1 MPRPLQEKATTNPWP
16 HTPGPAPE
24 SVGKKFFAPPGSRAR
39 LREWALCGPLFHSP
53 TPRGSTLVT
62 HRLQLLARLW
72 IARSQDIAARLAGLL
87 REEPLPHRPLL
98 LVAGGLVAGAIL
110 VRGLPSAIS
119 PALPCWLAGL
129 AAVAGWRWAAGRGRQ
144 RLATVAV
151 VAAAVAI
158 GAAWSAA
165 RFDLFSRTELAWEL
179 HDSPRPVAIRGQV
192 VASPQ
197 LLGPA
202 GGSGRAA
209 AIGPASEFVVAVT
222 AIRDRERWRPA
233 AGRATVLVRGEPI
246 PLSAGTAVEVFGR
259 GLRPG
264 EPQNPGEFDRT
275 AQARGDR
282 CLSLVR
288 VAAWDCVAP
297 LAPPSRWS
305 PAAALDRLRTAAA
318 ATLRAEIAAERAPVA
333 EALILGGRGS
343 LPRDVADDFAATGT
357 IHVLSISGLHLSLL
371 AAGLF
376 AVLRASLVPRGWSLA
391 VVAIVTGLYAALA
404 GGETPVVRATLM
416 VWTAC
421 LAAAASR
428 RGSTLNALATAA
440 IVIIAW
446 RPAEASS
453 AGAQLSFLSTA
464 VLVGV
469 APLVARPPETDP
481 IARLVER
488 SRSPWEKAIRR
499 GVRAVAVAFFTGL
512 AVSLAT
518 APLVAARFHVLS
530 PVGLVANVVIAPL
543 VPLAMACGLLC
554 LVAAVVAPPLVAVFA
569 AGCDATLA
577 LLEWVV
583 AAAAEVPAGHVW
595 VAGPA
600 WWWVIGWYAVFAA
613 AAIWGRRDLVRRP
626 ATWAT
631 LAAGWGGVGLVAAVG
646 AAVAPP
652 PGGLRVVM
660 AAVGHGC
667 GIVVRSPH
675 GRCLL
680 YDAGR
685 LGAPAAAS
693 RSLAAVLWSERVTR
707 IDTLVISHADADH
720 FNAVPDLLTRFRVGE
735 ILVSDAFLANGSLA
749 VAELLAAAE
758 ARGVSVQATSA
769 GDGFALDP
777 LCRVRVLHPAAG
789 RPPAAGGE
797 LSAGDRRLL
806 VAGQARDDDNAA
818 SLVLSVESAGR
829 RLLLTGDLEGPA
841 LAAFARS
848 LPGGCDVLVA
858 PHHGSVTSLPADIAR
873 VTAPSLVLV
882 SGRGGRAWPEVHAAY
897 AAASGARPATV
908 LKTGGDGAVAVT
920 LSASGIS
927 AEQFVAGRWRA
938 IETSTP
944 QAAADRGLV
953 RSQPPASSRSWLATY
968 APSSMSTPLVKP

>member
-1 MPRPLQEKATTNPWP
+1 
-16 HTPGPAPE
+16 
-24 SVGKKFFAPPGSRAR
+24 
-39 LREWALCGPLFHSP
+39 
-53 TPRGSTLVT
+53 VT

-554 LVAAVVAPPLVAVFA
+554 LVAAVVAPPLAAVFA

-806 VAGQARDDDNAA
+806 VAGRARADDNAA

>member
-1 MPRPLQEKATTNPWP
+1 MIRLPLPSDRVWITRCR
-16 HTPGPAPE
+16 
-24 SVGKKFFAPPGSRAR
+24 S
-39 LREWALCGPLFHSP
+39 LC
-53 TPRGSTLVT
+53 
-62 HRLQLLARLW
+62 
-72 IARSQDIAARLAGLL
+72 ARLAWLL
-87 REEPLPHRPLL
+87 REEPLPQRPLVM
-98 LVAGGLVAGAIL
+98 VAGGLVAGALL
-110 VRGLPSAIS
+110 VRGLPAATS

-129 AAVAGWRWAAGRGRQ
+129 AAVAGWHWAAGRGRP
-144 RLATVAV
+144 RLATVALI
-151 VAAAVAI
+151 VAALAA

-165 RFDLFSRTELAWEL
+165 RFDLFGCADLAWEL
-179 HDSPRPVAIRGQV
+179 DDSPRPMAVHGRVSAPPRLI
-192 VASPQ
+192 
-197 LLGPA
+197 GPA
-202 GGSGRAA
+202 PAQGQAA
-209 AIGPASEFVVAVT
+209 AIGPASEFALDVS
-222 AIRDRERWRPA
+222 AIRDRDRWRSA
-233 AGRATVLVRGEPI
+233 SGRATVIVRGPPI
-246 PLSAGTAVEVFGR
+246 PLPPGTAVRIFGR
-259 GLRPG
+259 GLRPAA
-264 EPQNPGEFDRT
+264 PLNPGEFDRA
-275 AQARGDR
+275 AQARADR

-288 VAAWDCVAP
+288 VTAWDCVVP
-297 LAPPSRWS
+297 LARPSPWS

-318 ATLRAEIAAERAPVA
+318 ATLAAGINPARAPLA
-333 EALILGGRGS
+333 EALILGGRGG

-376 AVLRASLVPRGWSLA
+376 AVLRSVLVPRGWSLV

-416 VWTAC
+416 VWVAC
-421 LAAAASR
+421 VAAAASR
-428 RGSTLNALATAA
+428 RGSTINALAAAA
-440 IVIIAW
+440 IVIVAW
-446 RPAEASS
+446 RPAEAAS

-481 IARLVER
+481 IARLVDR
-488 SRSPWEKAIRR
+488 SRSRLEKALR
-499 GVRAVAVAFFTGL
+499 GGGRAVATAFLTGL

-543 VPLAMACGLLC
+543 VPLAMACGLMS
-554 LVAAVVAPPLVAVFA
+554 LVAAVVAPPLAAVFA

-577 LLEWVV
+577 VLEIIV
-583 AAAAEVPAGHVW
+583 AAAAAVPAGHAW

-600 WWWVIGWYAVFAA
+600 WWWVLGWYAIFGAA
-613 AAIWGRRDLVRRP
+613 VLWGRRDLICRP
-626 ATWAT
+626 AAWAT
-631 LAAGWGGVGLVAAVG
+631 LAAGWGGVGLVAAAIG
-646 AAVAPP
+646 AAVAPL

-685 LGAPAAAS
+685 LGAPGAAS

-720 FNAVPDLLTRFRVGE
+720 FNAVPELLGRFRVGE
-735 ILVSDAFLANGSLA
+735 ILVSDAFLVSGSVA

-758 ARGVSVQATSA
+758 ALSVPVRTASA
-769 GDGFALDP
+769 GEGFPLDP

-789 RPPAAGGE
+789 RPPAAGDE
-797 LSAGDRRLL
+797 LVAGDRRPLC
-806 VAGQARDDDNAA
+806 AGRARDEDNAT
-818 SLVLSVESAGR
+818 SIVLSVESAGR

-841 LAAFARS
+841 LAAFARG

-873 VTAPSLVLV
+873 VTSPSVVLV
-882 SGRGGRAWPEVHAAY
+882 SGRGGRAWPEVRAAY

-920 LSASGIS
+920 LTAGGIT
-927 AEQFVAGRWRA
+927 AEQFAAGRWRA
-938 IETSTP
+938 VETATP

-953 RSQPPASSRSWLATY
+953 RSQPPTSSRSWLATY
-968 APSSMSTPLVKP
+968 APSSKSTPLVNP